1 MQMETEYM
9 DTEDA
14 KTIQAKGAVP
24 EEDTFRGRPG
34 TTKTQTT
41 VECMDTTREIF
52 KRVKFACGWRLD
64 TKRMR
69 RLRITR
75 EVVSSKKIG

>member
-1 MQMETEYM
+1 MQVETEYM

-14 KTIQAKGAVP
+14 KTMQAEGAVP
-24 EEDTFRGRPG
+24 EEDTFRGQPG

-41 VECMDTTREIF
+41 VECMDTTRVIL

-64 TKRMR
+64 TKRMQ

-75 EVVSSKKIG
+75 EVVSSKIFG